1 MINPIKITGNVSQ
14 RLDQATEMLR
24 LFYDKIGH
32 ERNGMKLESLQ
43 KIADDT
49 FSFTAKIKPLDNP
62 KVAGYMSPE
71 IKNGKFIGCEVA
83 LPQDE
88 FLGCIK
94 LHGDNFDTAFHE
106 FAHGAHFK
114 ADPRIAANRGLLDK
128 LLINKAMNS
137 SDPDAIAKMAA
148 LKNKVW
154 DLYNRIFYKVEMPT
168 EKASGFVDKFTKGGQ
183 DKTTAIADRLKYVGE
198 ETDGIL
204 KEIPDNDLKIAF
216 LKFIRNGLRTEDY
229 AFTQGA
235 GFTAQKTVD
244 RQVQRLVEK
253 EGKVDELLDLQSKNK
268 NAYTTKITKY
278 FEQAGVA
285 AKEKEV
291 NSNIEWNNDIG
302 YMFGEKIKF
311 LNEKIARL
319 IKVERKKMDT
329 KAFFNS

>member
-1 MINPIKITGNVSQ
+1 MINPVKITGNVSQ
-14 RLDQATEMLR
+14 RLEQATEMLR
-24 LFYDKIGH
+24 IFYDKIGH
-32 ERNGMKLESLQ
+32 ERNGIKIEQLQ
-43 KIADDT
+43 KMADDT
-49 FSFTAKIKPLDNP
+49 FQFTAKIKPLDNP

-83 LPQDE
+83 LPKDE

-106 FAHGAHFK
+106 FAHGAQYK
-114 ADPRIAANRGLLDK
+114 TDPRIAANRGTLNK
-128 LLINKAMNS
+128 LLTNKAAHS
-137 SDPDAIAKMAA
+137 SDPNAITKMMA
-148 LKNKVW
+148 LENKVW
-154 DLYNRIFYKVEMPT
+154 DLYNKIFYKVEMPT
-168 EKASGFVDKFTKGGQ
+168 EKASEFVDKFAKGGQ
-183 DKTTAIADRLKYVGE
+183 EKTAAIADRLKYVGE
-198 ETDGIL
+198 ETNKIL
-204 KEIPDNDLKIAF
+204 QEIPDNDLKIAF

-235 GFTAQKTVD
+235 GFTAQKNID

-253 EGKVDELLDLQSKNK
+253 DGKVNELLNLQSKNK
-268 NAYTTKITKY
+268 NIYVAKIEEY
-278 FEQAGVA
+278 FNQAGIA

-311 LNEKIARL
+311 LNEKIARI
-319 IKVERKKMDT
+319 IKIERKKMDA